1 MLCELHYDK
10 VCFDLPIF
18 VCRGGWMIQVLPH
31 MIVSNSEQEII
42 LFQNGSSLQT
52 KLCDLVIY
60 KQDTMGVDPSK
71 LWYIILISITDVAC
85 SVYHW
90 PGGYYPLSPLLRYTL
105 QNLSMWGHNIF

>member
-1 MLCELHYDK
+1 
-10 VCFDLPIF
+10 
-18 VCRGGWMIQVLPH
+18 MIQVLPH

-71 LWYIILISITDVAC
+71 L
-85 SVYHW
+85 
-90 PGGYYPLSPLLRYTL
+90 
-105 QNLSMWGHNIF
+105 